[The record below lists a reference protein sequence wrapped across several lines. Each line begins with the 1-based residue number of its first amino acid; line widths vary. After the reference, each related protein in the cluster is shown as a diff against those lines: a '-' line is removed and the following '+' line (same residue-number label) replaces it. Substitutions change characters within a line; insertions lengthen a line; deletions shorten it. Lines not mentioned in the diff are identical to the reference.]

1 VRFAVVFTTSLGPR
15 SCAKQD
21 GGEQPDGDL
30 RELEFK
36 KKQYGPTGET
46 IVLRYQ
52 RGLFLPEHGM
62 SIIEKAARET
72 MVDDALITIGKK
84 LVARGQELSP
94 AQTSHHYAVSLIAKQ
109 PEARGIKKAELADA
123 LGRLL
128 DQGSRLRIETL
139 KPGTAKEKKV
149 IRF

>member
-1 VRFAVVFTTSLGPR
+1 M
-15 SCAKQD
+15 
-21 GGEQPDGDL
+21 

-36 KKQYGPTGET
+36 KNQYGPTGET

-62 SIIEKAARET
+62 SVIEKAARET

-94 AQTSHHYAVSLIAKQ
+94 AQTSHNYAVSLIANQ
-109 PEARGIKKAELADA
+109 PEAKGIKKAELANA
-123 LGRLL
+123 LSRLL
-128 DQGSRLRIETL
+128 DQGRLRIETL
-139 KPGTAKEKKV
+139 KPGTTREKKI